1 MVFPFSHWFWSKGT
15 VVFRSGMDQ
24 DALIFAMKC
33 GPHSNHYHL
42 DQGTFWLLYN
52 GETLLSE
59 AGYVNYYTNLYYRSF
74 YIQPIAH
81 NTLLLNQY
89 PESQRIA
96 DLDDEVHARN
106 EFPRITS
113 CFIGGINDVEGELSC
128 VYKGKLSKYTRS
140 FVNMGRYLVM
150 YDDAA
155 SFNPERFTWVFNA
168 EGKDTFKGSGSTVQI
183 VRPKAGLRMEILTPE
198 KLTRT
203 VKPHPDRDG
212 SLIMLTTPAP
222 SKAEKFLAVLI
233 PSREDNRAEREA
245 WKISRITKDGWTG
258 AVVNMDSTLEQVL
271 FRITPGNGIISAGE
285 WETDGDRMAIFSDIK
300 RGVYSLYVREAM
312 SLKKAGEAVEM
323 IMRSTERVSINLVY
337 INRERNFI
345 LGSADSKTA
354 STLSLK
360 VGWKPQKILLNDA
373 VLKFEY
379 ESKTGMV
386 TFNIKA
392 GMNGFWIQQ

>member
-1 MVFPFSHWFWSKGT
+1 
-15 VVFRSGMDQ
+15 
-24 DALIFAMKC
+24 
-33 GPHSNHYHL
+33 
-42 DQGTFWLLYN
+42 
-52 GETLLSE
+52 
-59 AGYVNYYTNLYYRSF
+59 
-74 YIQPIAH
+74 
-81 NTLLLNQY
+81 
-89 PESQRIA
+89 
-96 DLDDEVHARN
+96 
-106 EFPRITS
+106 
-113 CFIGGINDVEGELSC
+113 
-128 VYKGKLSKYTRS
+128 
-140 FVNMGRYLVM
+140 M

-360 VGWKPQKILLNDA
+360 VGWKPERILLNGA
-373 VLKFEY
+373 VSKYEY
-379 ESKTGMV
+379 DSKTGM
-386 TFNIKA
+386 TTLNLKA
-392 GMNGFWIQQ
+392 GTNGIWIQQ